1 MFDSKMIASNI
12 KMYRENCGYT
22 QQQVADV
29 LNMDRSTYAYY
40 ELGKIV
46 PSIGTIFAL
55 AQIFHVDY
63 SILLGMEDYDTKK
76 LREPSI
82 KKKYHSEKNSLSIYE
97 LSKSEKNLLAY
108 FRLLDAREQ
117 EEIFQVLNDKVRSK
131 KRK

>member
-46 PSIGTIFAL
+46 PSIGTIFSL

-63 SILLGMEDYDTKK
+63 SVLLGMEQSD
-76 LREPSI
+76 I
-82 KKKYHSEKNSLSIYE
+82 KKIKDSKIKQKYHTEKNLSIYE
-97 LSKSEKNLLAY
+97 LSKTEKKIIAF
-108 FRLLDAREQ
+108 FRLLDDDEQ
-117 EEIFQVLNDKVRSK
+117 EEFFTGLSEKIRSHRIK
-131 KRK
+131 